1 MFGSVAQIL
10 DLEIDRCDTIIDTT
24 IDTTKIQAS
33 ALFNLLLA
41 LESNVTDNL
50 RILEIVRPSNNSS
63 SSNTTNYNNND
74 LINQAS
80 LSSMANQMSNSNPN
94 LHNMETSPKIHENIE
109 KNAQIAY
116 PSYQNQFSSPA
127 SLLTNAGSSAA
138 VLAVSGISATNLLI
152 TSSGALGI
160 SQLANLTNKDLLNQQ
175 ASNEPNEQQANKNAE
190 TFKNNIQSMKTLD
203 FCYQDEQNIK
213 FNMIDSINLCVTVIA
228 YATYTTRA
236 GQMLN
241 ILNVIVPRYVNYLK
255 EETEKV
261 SSRNKISTNFGH
273 LHHLDSKQMNNEL
286 SQKARNEFFQLQ
298 KISVS
303 LKTLVHLSDYLTRV
317 YSGPRNE
324 TMNASTK
331 NNQQNT
337 SHNRSPSIIPDEDS
351 MRFGDEKRRETTTD
365 DKQVKQEFR
374 IPRDSLLNVIS
385 EFVFFASK
393 RIKELYK
400 LINDS
405 SLKVT
410 ELLDTKAHCKLVE
423 IAHTLLK
430 LWDDSIT
437 LSGNGLQN
445 YFQKLLPVTNWSQ
458 EELKPAFNNLLRRI
472 DRLFTKI
479 LKRPYAK
486 VIFIFYLYFK
496 INN

>member
-1 MFGSVAQIL
+1 MFGSVAHIL
-10 DLEIDRCDTIIDTT
+10 DLESDKTET
-24 IDTTKIQAS
+24 IDTTKVQAS

-41 LESNVTDNL
+41 LESNVADNL
-50 RILEIVRPSNNSS
+50 RILELVKP
-63 SSNTTNYNNND
+63 YNNEST
-74 LINQAS
+74 NQTS
-80 LSSMANQMSNSNPN
+80 LSSIINQTQSSNLN
-94 LHNMETSPKIHENIE
+94 LHTIEPAAKPYENVD
-109 KNAQIAY
+109 KTAQAQFIG
-116 PSYQNQFSSPA
+116 QNQFSSPA

-160 SQLANLTNKDLLNQQ
+160 GQLANLTNKDLLNQAPAEQ
-175 ASNEPNEQQANKNAE
+175 NEHLANNKNSD
-190 TFKNNIQSMKTLD
+190 TLKSIQGMKTLD
-203 FCYQDEQNIK
+203 FCYQDDQNIK

-236 GQMLN
+236 SQMLN
-241 ILNVIVPRYVNYLK
+241 ILNVIVPRYVTYLK
-255 EETEKV
+255 EETEKL
-261 SSRNKISTNFGH
+261 TNSIKSNSFGH
-273 LHHLDSKQMNNEL
+273 GNVHDKQLNSEL
-286 SQKARNEFFQLQ
+286 SQKARNEFVQLQ

-317 YSGPRNE
+317 YTGPRN
-324 TMNASTK
+324 TDTTTSSIKTAQT
-331 NNQQNT
+331 NNQRN

-351 MRFGDEKRRETTTD
+351 MRFGDDKRKETATD

-374 IPRDSLLNVIS
+374 IPRDSLLNLIS

-437 LSGNGLQN
+437 LSGCGFQN

-479 LKRPYAK
+479 LKRPFAK
-486 VIFIFYLYFK
+486 VNKIYFLFF
-496 INN
+496 